1 MIKYNP
7 KTWFGQI
14 FLFPKSDTLR
24 ILWLEMVIIGIITGG
39 ILWIIDHYF
48 ADTVHKFKNTI
59 SVHSLVGVVM
69 GLFLVFRTNTAYDRW
84 WEGRRLWGALVNCSR
99 NASFKI
105 SHFITGNSDLKSE
118 LLFWLQK
125 YPIAVKDHLRDNASY
140 ENAGL
145 EKDQIKILG
154 DINHLPN
161 AIANRIYALLKKALD
176 AKEISGDELVLI
188 DREIQQLT
196 DIVGACE
203 RIRSTPIPY
212 SYSLFM
218 KKFIFIYCIS
228 LPIGLIPDFRIWA
241 IPITMFIF
249 YIMVSLEV
257 LAEEIEDPFGLDEN
271 DLPTDEIADRIA
283 NNIRE
288 IAGQK

>member
-1 MIKYNP
+1 MITYDP
-7 KTWFGQI
+7 KNWIQLI
-14 FLFPKSDTLR
+14 FALNKSDTFR
-24 ILWLEMVIIGIITGG
+24 MLWKELVYIALLSMAIAFLEITFFPKAVA
-39 ILWIIDHYF
+39 L
-48 ADTVHKFKNTI
+48 NSLI
-59 SVHSLVGVVM
+59 SVYSLLGFIIS
-69 GLFLVFRTNTAYDRW
+69 LLLVFRTNTAYDRW

-154 DINHLPN
+154 DISHLPN
-161 AIANRIYALLKKALD
+161 AIANRIYALLKKALA

>member
-1 MIKYNP
+1 
-7 KTWFGQI
+7 
-14 FLFPKSDTLR
+14 
-24 ILWLEMVIIGIITGG
+24 
-39 ILWIIDHYF
+39 
-48 ADTVHKFKNTI
+48 
-59 SVHSLVGVVM
+59 M
-69 GLFLVFRTNTAYDRW
+69 GLFLVFRPNTAYDRW

-154 DINHLPN
+154 DISHLPN